1 MSRIAPDWFQRYLL
15 PGLAFK
21 AVVIGGGYATGREL
35 AEFFLP
41 SGPRGGVMGML
52 LAMLLWSAI
61 CAATFALAHAARA
74 YDYRS
79 FFRLLLGPAW
89 PLFEVAYMVFMVL
102 LLAVFGAAAGN
113 VAQAMFGWPLLVG
126 TLALML
132 AVGVTTAFGS
142 QSVERLFKWAS
153 VLLYGVYAVFLVLA
167 LSSFGGQ
174 VVERFGTVQDTQGW
188 AMAGITY
195 ASYNVIGA
203 VVILPVARHFLGR
216 RDAVVAGVIA
226 GPLAMLPALLFFVCM
241 AAWYPTIGNEALPS
255 DFMLRKLD
263 MPVFHLLFQ
272 AMIFVALLE
281 SGVGVVHALNE
292 RVAVAWETRR
302 GVAMPH
308 AARFVLAAVL
318 LTGSIFV
325 ADYFGLV
332 ALIANGYRA
341 LAYALLVL
349 FVLPLF
355 TVGAWRLWRHPATP
369 VPATSGDRR

>member
-1 MSRIAPDWFQRYLL
+1 MNATPPGRFQRYLL

-41 SGPRGGVMGML
+41 SGPRGGVLGML
-52 LAMLLWSAI
+52 LAMLVWSAV

-89 PLFEVAYMVFMVL
+89 PAFEVAYMVFMVL
-102 LLAVFGAAAGN
+102 LLAVFGAAAGS
-113 VAQAMFGWPLLVG
+113 VANAMFGWPLLAG
-126 TLALML
+126 TLGLML
-132 AVGVTTAFGS
+132 AVGVVTAFGS

-153 VLLYGVYAVFLVLA
+153 VLLYGVYAAFLVLA

-174 VVERFGTVQDTQGW
+174 VAERFASVQDGAGW
-188 AMAGITY
+188 ATAGITY

-203 VVILPVARHFLGR
+203 VVILPVARHFLCR
-216 RDAVVAGVIA
+216 RDAVIAGVVA

-241 AAWYPTIGNEALPS
+241 AAWYPAIGDEALPS
-255 DFMLRKLD
+255 DFMLQRLR
-263 MPVFHLLFQ
+263 MPLFHLLFQ

-292 RVAVAWETRR
+292 RVAVAWQTRR

-308 AARFVLAAVL
+308 DARFVLAAAL
-318 LTGSIFV
+318 LVGSIFV
-325 ADYFGLV
+325 ADRFGLV

-341 LAYALLVL
+341 LAWTLLAL

-355 TVGAWRLWRHPATP
+355 TVGLLTLRRLGPRARMTP
-369 VPATSGDRR
+369 EDASP